1 MRELHLG
8 HSDLS
13 QNADMPYDEQDIL
26 PGKAPPGKGTTGHRK
41 RKEKRKRKGR
51 PRGKRSMGRY
61 PFLTELTEYINE
73 QRPFRSRTTLHEEER
88 KLRLVH
94 KHVQE
99 LKRQGKM
106 STTNPKKMTE
116 RDIGEYI
123 YFLKHNGLAL
133 NTQVKYM
140 QHLTNFLILRG
151 NPYIA
156 KIKARNKMPRKKNKR
171 LPTIS
176 YDEVMQ
182 IIEASQGI
190 EGWMGTVCAFI
201 IPFHYYSAL
210 RASEL
215 RLAHLEDLDTE
226 METIWVRFPKGY
238 EKGAEQRTVNL
249 APEVMPYV
257 YSYLKARAERLEEL
271 GIKRC
276 PYLIPQLTHKNTK
289 AEPYH
294 RLWKYAKA
302 VQELAGI
309 EFNLQGLR
317 RACGQH
323 LKDRDISMDYISKHL
338 GHESIKTTQ
347 DSYVEIGSELVR
359 GPIRG
364 AWSRQPVTKYSR
376 N

>member
-1 MRELHLG
+1 MSKLHLG
-8 HSDLS
+8 HNDIS
-13 QNADMPYDEQDIL
+13 QKADMSHDEQDIL

-41 RKEKRKRKGR
+41 RKEKRKKKGR

-61 PFLTELTEYINE
+61 PFLTQLTEYINE
-73 QRPFRSRTTLHEEER
+73 QRPYRSRSTLYEEER
-88 KLRLVH
+88 KLQLVH
-94 KHVQE
+94 KHIQE
-99 LKRQGKM
+99 LKQQGKM

-116 RDIGEYI
+116 RDIGAYI

-133 NTQVKYM
+133 NTQAKYM

-151 NPYIA
+151 NPFIA
-156 KIKARNKMPRKKNKR
+156 QINARNKMPRKKRR

-182 IIEASQGI
+182 IIEASQ
-190 EGWMGTVCAFI
+190 ELKGWMGTVCAFI

-215 RLAHLEDLDTE
+215 RLAYLEDLDLE

-257 YSYLKARAERLEEL
+257 RAYLNARAERLKEL

-276 PYLIPQLTHKNTK
+276 PYLIPQLSHKNTK
-289 AEPYH
+289 ARPYH
-294 RLWKYAKA
+294 RMWRHAKA
-302 VQELAGI
+302 VQERAGV

-359 GPIRG
+359 EPIRG
-364 AWSRQPVTKYSR
+364 AWSRPPVQKR
-376 N
+376 DRCN